1 MHEIKIGPKTWTF
14 KSSFNDFNL
23 SNIIPY
29 MSIHADMD
37 SLHEKYVA
45 TYNSIEPL
53 EAQLSFIDKYS
64 IQEFSN
70 VKKIE
75 KLLFNARQEC
85 SDLQMKI
92 HLIRVDFLSFLCT
105 KTNQFRKWAMNTNGV
120 DKDIIDTCL
129 KVLFDQL
136 GSFTDYWDSVPIINK
151 FTYKTGRFLGEE
163 YKVHDMDK
171 TTLYRET
178 LSHNI
183 ANKAMSHRGKLDA
196 GIFDDICEFVAT
208 LVRPTRELEE
218 ISFNSKAFIAGK
230 KVKGLSNLEKLDYYI
245 ERLDKVIAKRKKQF
259 ESLPLKVGIGVI
271 ICYYQK
277 KKLLET
283 NTTKS
288 TKDQHPV

>member
-1 MHEIKIGPKTWTF
+1 MHEIKIGPKTWAF

-29 MSIHADMD
+29 MNIHADMD

-53 EAQLSFIDKYS
+53 EEKQANEL
-64 IQEFSN
+64 EL
-70 VKKIE
+70 KKATE
-75 KLLFNARQEC
+75 LKLMIFNARQEC

-120 DKDIIDTCL
+120 DKGIIDTCL
-129 KVLFDQL
+129 KVLFNQL